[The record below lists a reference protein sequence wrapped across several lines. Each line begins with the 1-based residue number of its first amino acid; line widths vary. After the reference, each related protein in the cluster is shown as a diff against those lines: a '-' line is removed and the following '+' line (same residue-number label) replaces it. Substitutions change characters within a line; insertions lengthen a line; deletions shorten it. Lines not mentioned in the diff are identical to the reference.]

1 MSGGMWKLNVMT
13 IIKSEM
19 NKASS
24 SAYIL
29 ESSNLWHGRL
39 GHVNYDTLRKL
50 INLNHIPTFQID
62 AKHKCETCVEAKL
75 TRSSFQSIERHTEPL
90 DLIHSDICDLKL
102 VQTRGGN
109 KYFIT
114 FVDDSTKYCYVYLLK
129 SKSEAIKK
137 FVLYKNEVENQLNRK
152 IKVLRSDRG
161 GEYESPFVD
170 LCSQHGI
177 IHETTAPYSPQSN
190 GVAERK
196 NRTLKEMMNAMLISS
211 SLPQNMW
218 GEAILS
224 ANYLLNK
231 VPKKKAEKT
240 PYELWKGMKP
250 SYKYLRVWGC
260 LAKVAVPPPKKVRIG
275 PKTIDCIFIGY
286 AHNGAA
292 YRFLIYESNI
302 PDIHQNTI
310 MESRNASL
318 FEDVFPYGSKEKPS
332 SSKRVLETIHENSQD
347 EDTDG
352 EVEPRR
358 SKRARTEKSFGP
370 DFLTYMLE
378 GEPQT
383 YKEAVNST
391 ESLMWKEAIKS
402 EIDSI
407 LHNHTW
413 ELVDLPS
420 GCKPLSS
427 KWIFKRKRKVDGSID
442 KYKTRLVIK
451 DYRQTEGLDYFD
463 TYSPVTR
470 INSIRMV
477 LAIAALKDL
486 EVHQMD
492 VKKTFLNGD
501 LNEEI
506 YMEQPEG
513 FSAPGQEMKVC
524 RLVKSLYGLKQAT
537 KQWHEKFDNVMLSH
551 GFKINECDKC
561 VYVKDD
567 EHGYVIVCLYV
578 DDMLIVG
585 SDDKMITS
593 TKNML
598 NSRFDMKD
606 MGLADVILGIKI
618 KRTSDGLVLSQSHYV
633 DNILRKFDKD
643 KSGIARTPVDVTL
656 HFSKNKG
663 ESVAQVE
670 YYRVIG
676 SLMYL
681 MSCTRPDIAYAV
693 NKLSRY
699 TSNPRAM
706 HWQGIM
712 RVLKY
717 LRFTRD
723 YGLHYTRYPTVL
735 EGYSDAN

>member
-1 MSGGMWKLNVMT
+1 ML
-13 IIKSEM
+13 
-19 NKASS
+19 
-24 SAYIL
+24 
-29 ESSNLWHGRL
+29 H
-39 GHVNYDTLRKL
+39 
-50 INLNHIPTFQID
+50 

-129 SKSEAIKK
+129 SKGEEIEK

-170 LCSQHGI
+170 LCAQHEI
-177 IHETTAPYSPQSN
+177 IHEITTPYSPQSN

-211 SLPQNMW
+211 GLPQNMW

-286 AHNGAA
+286 AHNSAA
-292 YRFLIYESNI
+292 YGFLVYESNI

-310 MESRNASL
+310 MESRNAL
-318 FEDVFPYGSKEKPS
+318 FFEDVFPYGSKEKPS

-442 KYKTRLVIK
+442 NTR
-451 DYRQTEGLDYFD
+451 Q
-463 TYSPVTR
+463 
-470 INSIRMV
+470 
-477 LAIAALKDL
+477 DL
-486 EVHQMD
+486 
-492 VKKTFLNGD
+492 
-501 LNEEI
+501 
-506 YMEQPEG
+506 
-513 FSAPGQEMKVC
+513 
-524 RLVKSLYGLKQAT
+524 
-537 KQWHEKFDNVMLSH
+537 
-551 GFKINECDKC
+551 
-561 VYVKDD
+561 
-567 EHGYVIVCLYV
+567 
-578 DDMLIVG
+578 
-585 SDDKMITS
+585 
-593 TKNML
+593 
-598 NSRFDMKD
+598 
-606 MGLADVILGIKI
+606 
-618 KRTSDGLVLSQSHYV
+618 
-633 DNILRKFDKD
+633 
-643 KSGIARTPVDVTL
+643 
-656 HFSKNKG
+656 
-663 ESVAQVE
+663 
-670 YYRVIG
+670 
-676 SLMYL
+676 
-681 MSCTRPDIAYAV
+681 
-693 NKLSRY
+693 
-699 TSNPRAM
+699 
-706 HWQGIM
+706 
-712 RVLKY
+712 
-717 LRFTRD
+717 
-723 YGLHYTRYPTVL
+723 
-735 EGYSDAN
+735 